1 MSSFSFM
8 ESPSSHFYSNFP
20 NFVAS
25 QDFVIGEPTQSND
38 TVYPYQASLTQTHSP
53 FESTDFLEPP
63 ILQSNVTQIP
73 PSPLVN
79 SVEAVACLGTG
90 ENRDNLQ
97 IKSGVS
103 NGLSEKETLRR
114 HWTEE
119 EDMDGKRIR
128 TRWRPDSQTRFDWG
142 IPELTGDG
150 ESPEILNRGWG
161 GDGGESPIPIGDGDG
176 DVKQFPNGDGDGDG
190 ECKTGMGMGSTI
202 PDIPR
207 PVAIYCF
214 WFRVV
219 CQSLHVK
226 TASLGMFEYTLLLFM
241 LLVRLVKLFGDKDWA
256 RIAARFP
263 HKTRKRCRDR
273 WLNYLSPNIIVLL
286 LYLLLLSTN
295 YNLKYYLFR
304 YPTLF
309 LQKNAWSKE
318 EDKLLIALHK
328 EFGNKWTKIAKCMPG
343 RTDNSIKNHWYNTK
357 RKLLRSTNGSKKREE
372 YYSVLKEY
380 ITSVT
385 SSSSKRQTNIQTSPL
400 KQAESSAFD
409 PLKDQPVMTL
419 NVSSSFSTCSGVGYK
434 PELVVNKTEFD
445 FDFGDID
452 INFDD
457 VTSHSTE
464 QLEFDQKNDAF
475 FMDMIKILDRY
486 GNAKGLGPVM
496 KVLVCLFLHIN
507 GYIWV

>member
-25 QDFVIGEPTQSND
+25 QDFAFGEPTQSND
-38 TVYPYQASLTQTHSP
+38 TVYPYQASLIQTHSP

-90 ENRDNLQ
+90 ENRDNVQ
-97 IKSGVS
+97 ITSGVS

-119 EDMDGKRIR
+119 ED
-128 TRWRPDSQTRFDWG
+128 
-142 IPELTGDG
+142 
-150 ESPEILNRGWG
+150 
-161 GDGGESPIPIGDGDG
+161 
-176 DVKQFPNGDGDGDG
+176 
-190 ECKTGMGMGSTI
+190 
-202 PDIPR
+202 
-207 PVAIYCF
+207 
-214 WFRVV
+214 
-219 CQSLHVK
+219 
-226 TASLGMFEYTLLLFM
+226 M

-273 WLNYLSPNIIVLL
+273 WLNYLSPNII
-286 LYLLLLSTN
+286 
-295 YNLKYYLFR
+295 
-304 YPTLF
+304 
-309 LQKNAWSKE
+309 KNAWSKE

-475 FMDMIKILDRY
+475 FMDMVNFDIK
-486 GNAKGLGPVM
+486 
-496 KVLVCLFLHIN
+496 F
-507 GYIWV
+507 